1 MDDYTSVLFARPSF
15 AEGIGRLLDFAGTL
29 TEYNRALTGQQADE
43 AAFRADTLALGADM
57 RTALG
62 QLDDVKARDRQV
74 EAS

>member
-43 AAFRADTLALGADM
+43 AAF
-57 RTALG
+57 
-62 QLDDVKARDRQV
+62 ARIPWR
-74 EAS
+74 